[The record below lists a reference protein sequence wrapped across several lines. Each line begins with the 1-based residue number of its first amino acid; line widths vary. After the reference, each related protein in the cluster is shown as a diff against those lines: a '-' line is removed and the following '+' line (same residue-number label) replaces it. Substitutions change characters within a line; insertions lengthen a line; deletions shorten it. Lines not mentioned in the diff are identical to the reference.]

1 MEYERPDVDMEEIS
15 NKAIDM
21 KSNLSYYENLT
32 NLLKPY
38 PPAVRIALIEEMDC
52 RGKFPG
58 MTWLE

>member
-1 MEYERPDVDMEEIS
+1 
-15 NKAIDM
+15 
-21 KSNLSYYENLT
+21 
-32 NLLKPY
+32 LLKPY